1 MVSLVRDVDGE
12 FAHAAAAEPHAK
24 VGLFPPPIQ
33 DLVRVAVDG
42 VLLLNLKKV
51 DLHLTMN

>member
-1 MVSLVRDVDGE
+1 MILGVLVSLVRDVDGE

-24 VGLFPPPIQ
+24 VGLFPPPVQ

-42 VLLLNLKKV
+42 VLLL
-51 DLHLTMN
+51 DL